1 MSESWQQVDYM
12 LPSRLVGRPMWFI
25 SNLHIRGAFLPRTA
39 PSQDPAAD
47 PSWGL
52 CVAHLIRE
60 RGSNVKS
67 LKIKACAEID
77 ALMVAGLS
85 QQLKL
90 CGGEERWMEVT
101 LGDSGLVTHMLS
113 RSKCFC

>member
-1 MSESWQQVDYM
+1 M
-12 LPSRLVGRPMWFI
+12 
-25 SNLHIRGAFLPRTA
+25 
-39 PSQDPAAD
+39 
-47 PSWGL
+47 
-52 CVAHLIRE
+52 
-60 RGSNVKS
+60 KS

-90 CGGEERWMEVT
+90 CGGEERWMEVM

-113 RSKCFC
+113 HSKCFW